1 MVLKAWKA
9 YLEPTPKNVKKWLLA
24 VKSIVGVCA
33 GSAYFTDHAQ
43 AGFWMLV
50 AGAIV
55 NELGNLLAD
64 ESN

>member
-1 MVLKAWKA
+1 MGLKLWKS

-24 VKSIVGVCA
+24 IKSVIGVCA
-33 GSAYFTDHAQ
+33 GSAYFADRPD

-55 NELGNLLAD
+55 NELGNILS
-64 ESN
+64 E